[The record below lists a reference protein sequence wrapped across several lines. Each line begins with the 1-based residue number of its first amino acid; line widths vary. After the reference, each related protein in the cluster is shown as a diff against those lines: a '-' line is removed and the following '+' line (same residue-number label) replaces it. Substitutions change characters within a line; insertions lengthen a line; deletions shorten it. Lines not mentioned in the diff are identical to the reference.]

1 MGNGLYETYIPTKYT
16 MPNAYTKVRTYTHRH
31 FYMYRLY
38 LFSACI
44 FIVILLLL
52 PLAPL
57 FASELDTQ
65 GSTLPDALPEAI
77 TQNIDDTTMPVVTDE
92 QPAIDTTPTST
103 DIIQQNEPISN
114 DTTPPLPDPDPVSV
128 SDQTVT
134 EESLPLDTAT
144 NIEIIQYTDETTVSP
159 RNAESVEVSASSSVM
174 QPEIQNEYKTPT
186 NAVTSQFEDSNLKDT
201 QKISTATATISTIS
215 TISTSTVTQG
225 DYISEVTND
234 ENRFSFSKS
243 ECTLVGDEIF
253 YCAKQSAK
261 QTTESTNDR
270 VFAEADAQGDKEIY
284 IEKDEKRTQITSNIY
299 DDDAPSYDQVS
310 NIIVWHRLIDGR
322 YQIISYNIDD
332 NKETQITSD
341 RFNNMYANRYGNVTV
356 WQGWVGNDWDIFM
369 LDGDTVKMI
378 TDNTIH
384 DVSPRINGDHIIWQ
398 SFVNDVWVMQVY
410 DIRTGKIKTAEGA
423 QGSSIQNPRFVLVY
437 DTKDNAGDVETRGF
451 DLESGETVHLAST
464 PAPVPE
470 KLPDPEQ
477 TGEERALVAPTT
489 HVKSKISDGD
499 DIPDDDTD
507 TTSTSTVD
515 IVVPAFT
522 ETIASTTEST
532 TTEIFDNA
540 STTTDEIFI
549 PNDASTLSN
558 NASSTSHIEDVIVT
572 PYTEPINIT
581 E

>member
-1 MGNGLYETYIPTKYT
+1 MGNGFCDTYIPTKYT
-16 MPNAYTKVRTYTHRH
+16 MPKAYTKVKTYTHGQ

-44 FIVILLLL
+44 FIVILLVL

-65 GSTLPDALPEAI
+65 VNTTPDASQEMVV
-77 TQNIDDTTMPVVTDE
+77 QNTDDTTMPTTVTDV
-92 QPAIDTTPTST
+92 QPSVDATSTST
-103 DIIQQNEPISN
+103 DITQHDEAISN
-114 DTTPPLPDPDPVSV
+114 DTTPQTPDPILVS
-128 SDQTVT
+128 SSTIT
-134 EESLPLDTAT
+134 EESLLLDTAT
-144 NIEIIQYTDETTVSP
+144 NTEIIQSTYETTVP
-159 RNAESVEVSASSSVM
+159 PMNAESSGVSTSSNIT
-174 QPEIQNEYKTPT
+174 QLEIQNEYITPT
-186 NAVTSQFEDSNLKDT
+186 HASTSQSENLNHKDAQNEPT
-201 QKISTATATISTIS
+201 TTTTV
-215 TISTSTVTQG
+215 STSTVTQG
-225 DYISEVTND
+225 NYISEVTND

-253 YCAKQSAK
+253 YCAKQSVK
-261 QTTESTNDR
+261 QISESTNDR

-284 IEKDEKRTQITSNIY
+284 IEKGGKRTQITNNTY
-299 DDDAPSYDQVS
+299 DDDAPSYDEVS
-310 NIIVWHRLIDGR
+310 NSIVWHRLIDGR

-332 NKETQITSD
+332 KKETQITSD
-341 RFNNMYANRYGNVTV
+341 RFNNMYPNRYGNVTV
-356 WQGWVGNDWDIFM
+356 WQGWVGNDWEIFM

-384 DVSPRINGDHIIWQ
+384 DVSPRINSDHIIWQ
-398 SFVNDVWVMQVY
+398 SFVNDIWVMQVY

-437 DTKDNAGDVETRGF
+437 DTKDNSGDVETRGF
-451 DLESGETVHLAST
+451 DLESGETVHLGST

-477 TGEERALVAPTT
+477 TGEKRALVTPTT
-489 HVKSKISDGD
+489 QVKSKISEGD
-499 DIPDDDTD
+499 DVPDDDTD
-507 TTSTSTVD
+507 TISTSTGD

-522 ETIASTTEST
+522 ETVASTTEST
-532 TTEIFDNA
+532 TTESFDNA
-540 STTTDEIFI
+540 STTDEVFI
-549 PNDASTLSN
+549 SNNESMLLN

-572 PYTEPINIT
+572 PYTESINIT